1 MARANAPLR
10 RIRLCTTEQSLTQP
24 TCRRGG
30 PYVFARH
37 APAHEEAVKSGDGD
51 DQADL
56 RQACAQFLKRDILA
70 CLPDGKD
77 VCRTL
82 FHPARAHIATL
93 WLRGKV
99 ASLAPLCLPADRR
112 RWSNAKTSSCS
123 TAAQPV
129 INRRQKS
136 RTQIHRKGVSH
147 PCRPPSPARILN
159 QKSHPAGIPP
169 RNSKR
174 SKTALIY
181 ITPATTDKNS
191 TTIFPISMATS
202 AFCPSVRPRARPPKC
217 SIGYSTRTRSSIPR
231 NTLPIP
237 AVRVITYLGCYPD
250 RKAVHTQPAH
260 PG

>member
-169 RNSKR
+169 PPQFKTVENR
-174 SKTALIY
+174 SNLHYSSDHRQKFYNHLSDQYGYFSIL
-181 ITPATTDKNS
+181 
-191 TTIFPISMATS
+191 PISPTESEAT
-202 AFCPSVRPRARPPKC
+202 
-217 SIGYSTRTRSSIPR
+217 
-231 NTLPIP
+231 
-237 AVRVITYLGCYPD
+237 
-250 RKAVHTQPAH
+250 
-260 PG
+260 